1 LEILC
6 SVLDP
11 LLTGLRA
18 PIALVPC
25 ELLLFGAVSF
35 VLYAMTLLFEV

>member
-1 LEILC
+1 VEILFGA
-6 SVLDP
+6 LDS

-18 PIALVPC
+18 LIAPGPG
-25 ELLLFGAVSF
+25 ELLVFGAVQF